1 MSYSGH
7 VYERYTD
14 EEELLIFL
22 LTELEPLDQDRG
34 HLGIGGFGKPETVEY
49 LIKFNHENHREEI
62 LKELETDA
70 AMVQTCLLGY

>member
-7 VYERYTD
+7 IYARYTD

-34 HLGIGGFGKPETVEY
+34 HLGIGGFGKPET
-49 LIKFNHENHREEI
+49 ENRLRGFQDEDPLNFSRPI
-62 LKELETDA
+62 YNRKS
-70 AMVQTCLLGY
+70 